1 MIRQFRTH
9 DDCDGDHTQGLEI
22 VTDPMGDIYVCVH
35 PGPFASSVRF
45 RTWGGGGMSPNV
57 HAALRALADAITLD
71 NASTPFEG
79 GTAT

>member
-9 DDCDGDHTQGLEI
+9 DDCDGDHAQGLEI
-22 VTDPMGDIYVCVH
+22 ITDPMGDIYVRVY
-35 PGPFASSVRF
+35 PAPFAKSVRF
-45 RTWGGGGMSPNV
+45 RTVGGGTMSPNV

-79 GTAT
+79 GAAT